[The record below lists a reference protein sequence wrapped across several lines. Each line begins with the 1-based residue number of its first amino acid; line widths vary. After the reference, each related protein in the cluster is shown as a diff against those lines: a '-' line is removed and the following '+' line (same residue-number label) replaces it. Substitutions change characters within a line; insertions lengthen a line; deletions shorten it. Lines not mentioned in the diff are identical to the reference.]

1 MTVATRTAAATDW
14 TPAQEERL
22 ADLYAAGWTL
32 GTIAGDLGRSERAI
46 KHRVKHIGLTRPVR
60 KDQTGRIGGAHGANR
75 PLIEQTDDADD
86 MLAARMAAAG
96 GNFGDHDLRL
106 RCYGPRMAGGL
117 AVHVGWRTVGEA
129 AE

>member
-1 MTVATRTAAATDW
+1 MTVATRTAATTDW
-14 TPAQEERL
+14 TPVQEERL
-22 ADLYAAGWTL
+22 AELYAAGWTL

-46 KHRVKHIGLTRPVR
+46 KHRVKHLGLTRPVR

-96 GNFGDHDLRL
+96 GSFAAHDRHL

-117 AVHVGWRTVGEA
+117 AVMVGWATAGEQA
-129 AE
+129 